1 MLYCEKCMN
10 IYDDTANIC
19 PICKSS
25 ENMRTALENDFV
37 FLDCIDDAMANILK
51 FELKSSDISYKI
63 DIPSNG
69 DGKNVYVKYCDFN
82 KANELLIK
90 IKQRVETECWPE
102 EAERMPRWK
111 RTTVRVVSII
121 AFLLLITAVVLFT
134 DSIILWI
141 MGLFT

>member
-10 IYDDTANIC
+10 ICDDTANIC
-19 PICKSS
+19 PTCKLS

-37 FLDCIDDAMANILK
+37 FLYCTDDVTANI
-51 FELKSSDISYKI
+51 FEIELKNSDISYKI

-69 DGKNVYVKYCDFN
+69 EGKSVYVKYCDFD

-111 RTTVRVVSII
+111 RTTVRVVSMV

-141 MGLFT
+141 IGLFT